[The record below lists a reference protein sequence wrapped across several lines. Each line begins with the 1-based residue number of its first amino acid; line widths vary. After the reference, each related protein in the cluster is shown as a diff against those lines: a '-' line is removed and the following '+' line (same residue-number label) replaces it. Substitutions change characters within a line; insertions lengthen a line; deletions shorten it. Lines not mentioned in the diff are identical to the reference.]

1 MACRTAPAWR
11 GSIVQSLVF
20 LALFALP
27 GGVAK
32 ADSAQL
38 KPWTGPAPAFA
49 LANSQGAT
57 GGIQPNPAGITVVHF
72 FATWC
77 EPCREELPALSRLAH
92 RAGAAARVI
101 AISVAEPEMRVRRF
115 LATTQTDFP
124 ILLDPDR
131 ATARAWGVSVLP
143 TSYVLDAALA
153 PRLAAEESVAWDQV
167 EPHLLATTFKA
178 SATAQE

>member
-11 GSIVQSLVF
+11 GSIALGLVF
-20 LALFALP
+20 PFLFAAS

-32 ADSAQL
+32 ADSTAL
-38 KPWTGPAPAFA
+38 KPWTGPAPAIS
-49 LANSQGAT
+49 LADAHGAT
-57 GGIQPNPAGITVVHF
+57 IQIAPNPDGITVVHF

-101 AISVAEPEMRVRRF
+101 AISVAEPDLRVRRF

-131 ATARAWGVSVLP
+131 TTARAWGVSVLP
-143 TSYVLDAALA
+143 TSFVLDAALA

-167 EPHLLATTFKA
+167 EPHLLATPFKA
-178 SATAQE
+178 SATAQ

>member
-11 GSIVQSLVF
+11 GSIALGLVF
-20 LALFALP
+20 PFLFAAS

-32 ADSAQL
+32 ADSTAL
-38 KPWTGPAPAFA
+38 KPWTGPAPAIS
-49 LANSQGAT
+49 LADAHGAT
-57 GGIQPNPAGITVVHF
+57 IQIAPNPDGITIVHF

-77 EPCREELPALSRLAH
+77 EPCREELPALSRLAR

-124 ILLDPDR
+124 VLLDPDR
-131 ATARAWGVSVLP
+131 STARAWGVSVLP
-143 TSYVLDAALA
+143 TSFVLDASFT
-153 PRLAAEESVAWDQV
+153 PRL
-167 EPHLLATTFKA
+167 
-178 SATAQE
+178 TAQESAAWDAIAPEQLAQELNKTASAQ